1 MARGVPRLWGVA
13 LGAPTMV
20 AGGVLLV
27 DDTGG
32 VPGTVGY
39 PFVLLGLM
47 AVLVGAYVH
56 RVAPGQLDL
65 TPVETFNPSQLGAYL
80 LGAAAM
86 VPLAVTLY
94 LLVATRLPYV
104 WPTLAFVAFMVLL
117 VKALV
122 RYWQNSLTT
131 YYVTEDARIVSEYR
145 FLSLR
150 RSSVRTDSVQ
160 SVVREQ
166 SVLETLTGLGSV
178 TVRSASGDVSFRDLS
193 GPSEAERVLNE
204 IIRS

>member
-1 MARGVPRLWGVA
+1 MARGAPRLWGVA
-13 LGAPTMV
+13 LGTPTVV
-20 AGGVLLV
+20 AGAVLLT
-27 DDTGG
+27 DGTGG
-32 VPGTVGY
+32 VPGAVGY
-39 PFVLLGLM
+39 PFVLLGAM

-56 RVAPGQLDL
+56 RVAPEQLEL
-65 TPVETFNPSQLGAYL
+65 TPVETFQPSQLGAYL
-80 LGAAAM
+80 LGTAAM

-94 LLVATRLPYV
+94 LLLGTRLPYV
-104 WPTLAFVAFMVLL
+104 WPTLGFVAFVVLL

-131 YYVTEDARIVSEYR
+131 YYVTQDARIVSEYR

-166 SVLETLTGLGSV
+166 SLLETLTGLGSV

-193 GPSEAERVLNE
+193 GPREAERLLNR

>member
-1 MARGVPRLWGVA
+1 MARGVPRLWGVS

-20 AGGVLLV
+20 AGAVLLV
-27 DDTGG
+27 DDTGS
-32 VPGTVGY
+32 VPSTVGY
-39 PFVLLGLM
+39 PFILLGM
-47 AVLVGAYVH
+47 VAILVGAYVH
-56 RVAPGQLDL
+56 RVAPEQLEL
-65 TPVETFNPSQLGAYL
+65 TPVETFRPSQLGAYL

-86 VPLAVTLY
+86 VPLVVTLY

-104 WPTLAFVAFMVLL
+104 WPTLTFVAFVVLL

-131 YYVTEDARIVSEYR
+131 YYVTQDDRIVSEYR

-193 GPSEAERVLNE
+193 GPSEAERVLNG

>member
-1 MARGVPRLWGVA
+1 MARGVPRLWGAA
-13 LGAPTMV
+13 LGIPTMV
-20 AGGVLLV
+20 AGAALIL

-32 VPGTVGY
+32 VPGTVSY
-39 PFVLLGLM
+39 PFVLLGAM
-47 AVLVGAYVH
+47 AVLVGAYVD
-56 RVAPGQLDL
+56 RVAPKQLEL
-65 TPVETFNPSQLGAYL
+65 TPVETFRPSQLGAYL

-86 VPLAVTLY
+86 APLVITLY
-94 LLVATRLPYV
+94 LLATRLPYV
-104 WPTLAFVAFMVLL
+104 WPTLSFVAFVVLL
-117 VKALV
+117 VRALV

-131 YYVTEDARIVSEYR
+131 YYVTQDGRIVSEYR

-178 TVRSASGDVSFRDLS
+178 TVQSASGDVSFRDLS
-193 GPSEAERVLNE
+193 GPSEAERLLNG
-204 IIRS
+204 IIRN